1 MSQEN
6 NKEYITEETSPSK
19 TEETSIILSLVNDIY
34 KLEDKI
40 SCLKNQFNTEDNTDK
55 IDKELE
61 NLKNFQKKIK

>member
-6 NKEYITEETSPSK
+6 EREYITEDTSPSK
-19 TEETSIILSLVNDIY
+19 TEETSRIISLVNDIY

-61 NLKNFQKKIK
+61 NLKNDKKN